1 VRRLTV
7 VLGLLAVL
15 LGVAA
20 APALAEPPQTLSDQ
34 VTDSA
39 GVLSGSD
46 EQQLRETLTNLE
58 RDHGIR
64 LYATFVNSFDGMSG
78 KAWTTQAGQ
87 QSGLGGHDALL
98 AVAVQDRKFDI
109 HTGTSIPDSRVQG
122 VEAQVQDQL
131 ASKDWAGA
139 VTTLAD
145 GLAGGSGSSTS
156 SGSGLSSGAVTG
168 IVLVV
173 LLALGAGSYL
183 FFRSRRRRRELEA
196 EQRQAVPQGP
206 PDPYAGV
213 PTDELNARASSALLD
228 VDEKV
233 RTAQVNLDY
242 ARSYY
247 GEEAVPGY
255 AQAFAQAADEL
266 GKAFHIR
273 QLLDDDIPEDEPTTR
288 RMLADLLKLTGDAD
302 QRLQAQAQA
311 VDALRERERTAP
323 QAMDDLLRR
332 IGELQQRLPQEQQR
346 LADLGTRYAPSA
358 FSAVADNV
366 DQAGVR
372 LAAAEQAL
380 GEARQAQQEGH
391 AGRTVGRLLPAE
403 QAVGQSVTLLDAIE
417 RQARD
422 LATAEQRIAA
432 ARADTEADLAEAR
445 SMLRS
450 GDQGG
455 LQAQVARAE
464 AALAAADTALRPS
477 DGGRPDPLA
486 ALRRIEEADG
496 ELRQG
501 LQSARDAQTQAR
513 KAAEALDQALLTA
526 RSAVSAAGDFISTR
540 RGAVGPEARTRLAE
554 AQRHLDA
561 AQAQASA
568 DPQAALREAQRAD
581 QLAQYALQVAQSDV
595 EQWSQQTGYG
605 WGGGYGGPGWGGGY
619 GGGWGGYGG
628 WGRRGGGGSGL
639 GWGLGGLLLGGLLF
653 GDHDNDHGG
662 GWGGDGGAGW
672 GGGGDFGGGWG
683 GGGDFGGDFGGG
695 GDSGGSF

>member
-15 LGVAA
+15 LGLGA
-20 APALAEPPQTLSDQ
+20 APALADPPQAVSDQ
-34 VTDSA
+34 ITDSA
-39 GVLSGSD
+39 GVLSSGD
-46 EQQLRETLTNLE
+46 EQDLRQTLATLQQ
-58 RDHGIR
+58 DHGIR
-64 LYATFVNSFDGMSG
+64 LYAVFVDSFDGVDRA
-78 KAWTTQAGQ
+78 AWAQQTAQ
-87 QSGLGGHDALL
+87 QSGLGPNDALL

-122 VEAQVQDQL
+122 VESEVQQKL
-131 ASKDWAGA
+131 GSNDWAGA
-139 VTTLAD
+139 VSTLAD
-145 GLAGGSGSSTS
+145 GLGGGTGSS
-156 SGSGLSSGAVTG
+156 SSGAGLGSGAVVG

-173 LLALGAGSYL
+173 LLVLGAGSYL

-196 EQRQAVPQGP
+196 ESQQAVPQGP
-206 PDPYAGV
+206 PDPYAGT

-233 RTAQVNLDY
+233 RSAQVNLDY

-302 QRLQAQAQA
+302 QKLAAQAET

-323 QAMDDLLRR
+323 EAIDQLLRR

-346 LADLGTRYAPSA
+346 LQDLGTRYAPSA

-372 LAAAEQAL
+372 LAAAEQAV
-380 GEARQAQQEGH
+380 GEARQAQQEGNS
-391 AGRTVGRLLPAE
+391 GRMVGRLLPAE
-403 QAVGQSVTLLDAIE
+403 QAVGQSATLLDAIE

-422 LATAEQRIAA
+422 LDAAGQRIAA

-445 SMLRS
+445 AMLRS
-450 GDQGG
+450 GDPGG

-464 AALAAADTALRPS
+464 SALTAADAALKPS
-477 DGGRPDPLA
+477 GGGLPDPLA

-501 LQSARDAQTQAR
+501 LQSARDAQTRAR

-526 RSAVSAAGDFISTR
+526 RSSVAAAGDFISTR
-540 RGAVGPEARTRLAE
+540 RGAIGPEARTRLAE
-554 AQRHLDA
+554 AQRHLDV
-561 AQAQASA
+561 AQSQARS
-568 DPQAALREAQRAD
+568 DPEGALREAQRAD

-605 WGGGYGGPGWGGGY
+605 YGGGYGGPGYGGGY
-619 GGGWGGYGG
+619 GGGWG
-628 WGRRGGGGSGL
+628 RRGGGSGL

-653 GDHDNDHGG
+653 GDHDND
-662 GWGGDGGAGW
+662 GWGGGDGGAGW
-672 GGGGDFGGGWG
+672 GGGGDYGGGFGG

-695 GDSGGSF
+695 DGGSF